1 MPKNIQEPEQE
12 PQQESKKHR
21 PIRSFARRIGR
32 ITERQKSA
40 LENLLPILGITHAQ
54 SPLDYEAVFG
64 RDAPL
69 NIEIG
74 FGMGEAL
81 IAMAQQKP
89 QENFL
94 GIEVHTPGIGNLLS
108 QADELGLTN
117 IRVIPFDAVEVLK
130 HQIPDGSINSFSIFF
145 SDPWHKPKHHKRRLI
160 NEVFALQLSKKLTPN
175 GKVFLATDWE
185 HYAHQ
190 MLETFQ
196 SCPHFKNLS
205 PTNDFCPRIESRP
218 LTKFE
223 KRGHRLGHGV
233 WDLIFENQR

>member
-1 MPKNIQEPEQE
+1 MEL
-12 PQQESKKHR
+12 KKHP
-21 PIRSFARRIGR
+21 PIRSFSRRIGR

-40 LENLLPILGITHAQ
+40 LKNLLPQFGIEHHNEL
-54 SPLDYEAVFG
+54 LDIKKNFN

-81 IAMAQQKP
+81 ISMAAQNP
-89 QENFL
+89 DENYL

-108 QADELGLTN
+108 EMEAQGLSN
-117 IRVIPFDAVEVLK
+117 IRVISFDAVEVLK
-130 HQIPDGSINSFSIFF
+130 QQIADQSVKCFCIFF

-160 NEVFALQLSKKLTPN
+160 SESFLDLLAKKLIPN
-175 GKVFLATDWE
+175 GRVYLATDWE

-190 MLETFQ
+190 ML
-196 SCPHFKNLS
+196 SLLNANKAFKNLS
-205 PTNDFCPRIESRP
+205 PTQGFCPRIAFRA

-223 KRGHRLGHGV
+223 KRGHRLGHDV
-233 WDLIFENQR
+233 WDLSFEKR